1 MNLTIDIYIID
12 NIISYLNI
20 QNKIFINKKYHN
32 QSIAKLKENI
42 LIISEYYLYNK
53 LRLEMIFEYYDN
65 NNINT
70 IRNYYILFY
79 PKQYRK
85 SVYKQ
90 VITYLSTDFTNEEL
104 NDIQNLY
111 NISVLNNNYNLYF
124 KDLIYRLNLNHLAFI
139 GW

>member
-42 LIISEYYLYNK
+42 LIISECYLYNK

-90 VITYLSTDFTNEEL
+90 VIKYLSTDFTNEEL